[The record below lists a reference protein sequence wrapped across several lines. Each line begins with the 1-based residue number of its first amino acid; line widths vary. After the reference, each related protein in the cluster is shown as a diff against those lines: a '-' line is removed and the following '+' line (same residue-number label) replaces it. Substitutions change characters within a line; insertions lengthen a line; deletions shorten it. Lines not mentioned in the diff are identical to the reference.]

1 AVRDFRSE
9 RASPPV
15 YATFLQAWQAQLG
28 ALESIPRMV
37 VTRRAGMHGAQETLE
52 ELGGMLGLTRERVR
66 QIEVRVVERLAERSR
81 WRRSVEANLATAFGS
96 ARALPLDLLAQDPW
110 WAGIDQQEHLLD
122 YVVRRIFEDQLFVL
136 EAPSGRRYLTKFG
149 PSDFV
154 ARLESAKTRVAKLEY
169 PVEISVID
177 AILHNEADPLDPVL
191 FAELQRA
198 VDELLHRDAA
208 NPNLA
213 LGYGRYRYDEVLA
226 FLNGQ
231 PEPVRVE
238 VIEEKF
244 GRGGLPEEILY
255 FKRGLV
261 GLKRHFPDF
270 DDWSQRLVPA
280 ALEVMQERPAG
291 RQWLVPEIHDALR
304 ERGLV
309 PEWLGH
315 WHLASVLRLSDQ
327 VDYLGRLRVALKDG
341 GQELRL
347 QYLELLQGILEAA
360 GAPLT
365 FDELLVRAR
374 VQTDIPEATATL
386 RVAAPPFVRLD
397 DSHIGLVERDI
408 PGGPLA
414 VAAAI
419 EAVIR
424 VLNDT
429 QLGLTPHQATR
440 IVNALSPVHASWTR
454 QLVTSVLRNES
465 SLRIDRTKNI
475 GLDEWDD
482 ARCPTRPEFM
492 RREVQQAGGR
502 LALSELYARMDNF
515 YGRAPDRGSLGVMAQ
530 QVGLTIV
537 GEFVLR
543 APSVAPESA
552 VERVAINL
560 TGVPAELREM
570 FQDLVHEPLSDI
582 ATLRTQV
589 NQHVDAMA
597 EAYQV
602 NEFVDLP
609 GAHILARQ
617 CHFLLDRWGSLPLSD
632 RHLVH
637 AAVRYFI
644 SWDDVENDLDI
655 GGLDD
660 DKQIMN
666 AVLSYLGIDESSDGA
681 LAS

>member
-1 AVRDFRSE
+1 
-9 RASPPV
+9 
-15 YATFLQAWQAQLG
+15 
-28 ALESIPRMV
+28 
-37 VTRRAGMHGAQETLE
+37 
-52 ELGGMLGLTRERVR
+52 
-66 QIEVRVVERLAERSR
+66 
-81 WRRSVEANLATAFGS
+81 
-96 ARALPLDLLAQDPW
+96 
-110 WAGIDQQEHLLD
+110 
-122 YVVRRIFEDQLFVL
+122 
-136 EAPSGRRYLTKFG
+136 
-149 PSDFV
+149 
-154 ARLESAKTRVAKLEY
+154 
-169 PVEISVID
+169 
-177 AILHNEADPLDPVL
+177 
-191 FAELQRA
+191 
-198 VDELLHRDAA
+198 
-208 NPNLA
+208 
-213 LGYGRYRYDEVLA
+213 
-226 FLNGQ
+226 
-231 PEPVRVE
+231 
-238 VIEEKF
+238 
-244 GRGGLPEEILY
+244 
-255 FKRGLV
+255 
-261 GLKRHFPDF
+261 
-270 DDWSQRLVPA
+270 
-280 ALEVMQERPAG
+280 MQERPAG

-315 WHLASVLRLSDQ
+315 WHLASVLRLSGQ

-341 GQELRL
+341 GQEDRL
-347 QYLELLQGILEAA
+347 QYLELLQRILEAA

-365 FDELLVRAR
+365 FNELLAQAR
-374 VQTDIPEATATL
+374 IQTDIPEATATL

-397 DSHIGLVERDI
+397 DSRIGLVERDI
-408 PGGPLA
+408 PGGPQA

-454 QLVTSVLRNES
+454 QLVISVLRNES
-465 SLRIDRTKNI
+465 TVRIDRTKNI

-502 LALSELYARMDNF
+502 LAMSQLYTSMDNF

-537 GEFVLR
+537 GDTILR
-543 APSVAPESA
+543 APSVAPEA
-552 VERVAINL
+552 EVERVGINL
-560 TGVPAELREM
+560 TGIPTELREM
-570 FQDLVHEPLSDI
+570 FQELVQEPLSDI
-582 ATLRTQV
+582 AALRTQIAK
-589 NQHVDAMA
+589 HVEEMA

-609 GAHILARQ
+609 SAHVVARQ
-617 CHFLLDRWGSLPLSD
+617 CNLLLDRWDSLAISD

-666 AVLSYLGIDESSDGA
+666 AVLSYLGIEESNDGA